1 MEHKTISLADQVFE
15 QLEYDILLG
24 KYKRGE
30 VLTEAKLCEI
40 LGVSRTPV
48 REALRRLSQEHI
60 IEETTKGS
68 LILGIDK
75 SDVHDIFAIRE
86 KIEGDAA
93 AMAAKNATEEDLAA
107 LSEAVELQEF
117 YAQKENFAG
126 MEVQDKKFHELIYF
140 SCKSVVYYDT
150 LMPLHKKI
158 SKFRRLSVENHSRA
172 EVSAKEHREILNALK
187 QRDSALAKHLMT
199 EHIKKAYEN
208 IAKGF

>member
-15 QLEYDILLG
+15 QLENDILLG

-30 VLTEAKLCEI
+30 VLTESKLCEI

-75 SDVHDIFAIRE
+75 NDVQDIFAIRE
-86 KIEGDAA
+86 KIEGEAA

-117 YAQKENFAG
+117 YAKKENFAG
-126 MEVQDKKFHELIYF
+126 MEVQDKKFHELIYS
-140 SCKSVVYYDT
+140 SCKSVVFYDT

-158 SKFRRLSVENHSRA
+158 SKFRRLSVENHSRT

-187 QRDSALAKHLMT
+187 VRDCDLAKRLMT
-199 EHIKKAYEN
+199 EHIKKAYKN
-208 IAKGF
+208 IAKGL

>member
-30 VLTEAKLCEI
+30 VLTETKLCEI

-75 SDVHDIFAIRE
+75 NDVRDIFEIRE

-107 LSEAVELQEF
+107 INEAVELQEF
-117 YAQKENFAG
+117 YAGKENFG
-126 MEVQDKKFHELIYF
+126 GVEVQDKKFHELIY
-140 SCKSVVYYDT
+140 SCCKSVVYYDT

-187 QRDSALAKHLMT
+187 QRNGDLAKELMT
-199 EHIKKAYEN
+199 KHIKKAYEN
-208 IAKGF
+208 ISKGF

>member
-15 QLEYDILLG
+15 QLENDILLG

-30 VLTEAKLCEI
+30 VLTESKLCEI

-75 SDVHDIFAIRE
+75 NDVRDIFAIRK
-86 KIEGDAA
+86 KIEGEAA
-93 AMAAKNATEEDLAA
+93 AMAARNATEEDLAA
-107 LSEAVELQEF
+107 LTEAVELQEF
-117 YAQKENFAG
+117 YAGKENFGAV
-126 MEVQDKKFHELIYF
+126 EVQDKKFHELIYS
-140 SCKSVVYYDT
+140 SCKSVVFYDT

-158 SKFRRLSVENHSRA
+158 SKFRRISVEKQSRA
-172 EVSAKEHREILNALK
+172 SVSAKEHREILNAIK
-187 QRDSALAKHLMT
+187 NRDESLAKELMT
-199 EHIKKAYEN
+199 KHIKKAYEN
-208 IAKGF
+208 ISKGF